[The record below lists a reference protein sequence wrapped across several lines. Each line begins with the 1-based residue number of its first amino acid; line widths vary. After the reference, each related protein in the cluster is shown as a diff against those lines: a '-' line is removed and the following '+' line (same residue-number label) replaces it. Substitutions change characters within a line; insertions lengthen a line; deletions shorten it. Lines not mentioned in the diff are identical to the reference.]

1 MTYIRQPICGI
12 IVLGDKMENRTE
24 YKNTWKK
31 DHTDQKLLTM
41 PKGHK
46 AEIEACAKSVGE
58 TLNEFINKAIDER
71 MEQIEK
77 GTHN

>member
-1 MTYIRQPICGI
+1 MTYIRHPVYDI
-12 IVLGDKMENRTE
+12 IFWGDNVENRTE
-24 YKNTWKK
+24 YKNAWKK

-46 AEIEACAKSVGE
+46 AEIEACAKWVDE

-71 MEQIEK
+71 MERIEK
-77 GTHN
+77 AAHD